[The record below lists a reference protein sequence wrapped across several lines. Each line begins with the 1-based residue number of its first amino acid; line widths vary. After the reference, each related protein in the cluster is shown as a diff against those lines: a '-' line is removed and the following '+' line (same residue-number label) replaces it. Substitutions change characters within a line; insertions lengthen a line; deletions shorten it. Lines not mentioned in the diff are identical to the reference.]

1 MFKKDHLYKK
11 REEMIKN
18 VTYTHT
24 GLYITGFSGRMHRCT
39 HTGSHYLW
47 LGLGAGTK
55 WLGHIV
61 DRKKLFITTHL
72 YCQLFVIQWCVLHT
86 QNIWVKYTSGDFPGG
101 AVGKTPPADPGNKFD
116 PCSGKIPYASERLS
130 PCATTTEAAAPA
142 ACAPQEEPL
151 QGEARAP
158 QEDQLYSQ

>member
-101 AVGKTPPADPGNKFD
+101 AVGKTPPAKAWPLVREDSICCRATKPTHHD
-116 PCSGKIPYASERLS
+116 YWVCPCTP
-130 PCATTTEAAAPA
+130 AP
-142 ACAPQEEPL
+142 CAPQQEEL
-151 QGEARAP
+151 LWETWALWWGVAP
-158 QEDQLYSQ
+158 TRHS